1 MEENTQQQNPQEN
14 NPAENKPEN
23 AEQSGQPEQ
32 QQQEQGGEGQAADAK
47 DVEENKALTYLA
59 YLGLLFLVPLF
70 AKKESKF
77 AQFHAK
83 QGLVL
88 TIAWFL
94 GSFLVPIFGLGMLV
108 YIAVLVLSIMGL
120 INVSKGE
127 MKDLP
132 LVGDIAKKFNF

>member
-1 MEENTQQQNPQEN
+1 MEENTQQQDQPEN
-14 NPAENKPEN
+14 N
-23 AEQSGQPEQ
+23 QEQ
-32 QQQEQGGEGQAADAK
+32 QQQEQQQPAQEKQEKQESEAPAADAK
-47 DVEENKALTYLA
+47 DVEENKTLTYLA

-88 TIAWFL
+88 TVAWFI

-132 LVGDIAKKFNF
+132 LVGDLAKKFNF

>member
-1 MEENTQQQNPQEN
+1 MEENTQQNPSEN
-14 NPAENKPEN
+14 
-23 AEQSGQPEQ
+23 QPEQ
-32 QQQEQGGEGQAADAK
+32 SQEQPAEEQQKKQEDEAPVADAK
-47 DVEENKALTYLA
+47 DVEDNKGLTYLA

-70 AKKESKF
+70 AKKDSKF

-88 TIAWFL
+88 TIAWFI

-132 LVGDIAKKFNF
+132 VVGDIAKKFNF

>member
-1 MEENTQQQNPQEN
+1 MEENSQSSNETDNQQQPEQQNPQQNES
-14 NPAENKPEN
+14 
-23 AEQSGQPEQ
+23 QGQ
-32 QQQEQGGEGQAADAK
+32 QQNQEGETPGADTK

-88 TIAWFL
+88 TIAWFI
-94 GSFLVPIFGLGMLV
+94 GSFLIPIFGLGILV
-108 YIAVLVLSIMGL
+108 YIAVLILSIMGL

-132 LVGDIAKKFNF
+132 MVGDLAKKFNF